1 MKLTLMPLQ
10 DGNVLRI
17 RCQGMVS
24 LRGTGAS
31 EDPLGELLGPPCFAR
46 TVLVDLEDAQGVDT
60 SGVAWLARISEA
72 FRQHQGKLIIHS
84 VPAVVR
90 RTLDIV
96 HLTSSLC
103 IVHDEAEA
111 LQLVQ
116 QGSLLSN

>member
-10 DGNVLRI
+10 DGQVLRI

-24 LRGTGAS
+24 LRGAGT
-31 EDPLGELLGPPCFAR
+31 EEPLGQLLGPPCFSR
-46 TVLVDLEDAQGVDT
+46 TLLLDLVDAQGIDT
-60 SGVAWLARISEA
+60 SGVVWLARIAEK
-72 FRQHQGKLIIHS
+72 FRQNQGKLVVHS

-90 RTLDIV
+90 RMLDV
-96 HLTSSLC
+96 LHLTSGFRMA
-103 IVHDEAEA
+103 HDEAEA